1 MQKCPSLHAWLV
13 QEPPCGRHGRV
24 LEAAEAAEGR
34 LGLGDTAEQRQAGT
48 RGLQ

>member
-13 QEPPCGRHGRV
+13 QEPPCGLHGRV
-24 LEAAEAAEGR
+24 VEAEGR

>member
-24 LEAAEAAEGR
+24 EAAEGR

>member
-1 MQKCPSLHAWLV
+1 MRGWCRS
-13 QEPPCGRHGRV
+13 PPAGCTAV
-24 LEAAEAAEGR
+24 EVVEAAEGR

>member
-13 QEPPCGRHGRV
+13 QEPPCGQHGREV
-24 LEAAEAAEGR
+24 EAAEGR